1 MFIFNEETTKRTLT
15 PWGCEVKKKLID
27 KNMTQQN
34 LVDALRDK
42 GYRIT
47 KQVFSQMLVGLC
59 RTTRSAEIHEIN
71 LILEIPEEGDENNDG
86 SNGNQIG

>member
-1 MFIFNEETTKRTLT
+1 MFIFNEKTTKRTLT

-34 LVDALRDK
+34 LVDTLRGK
-42 GYRIT
+42 GYCIT
-47 KQVFSQMLVGLC
+47 KQVLSQMLVGLC

-71 LILEIPEEGDENNDG
+71 LILEIPEEGDANNDG
-86 SNGNQIG
+86 RNDNPLG